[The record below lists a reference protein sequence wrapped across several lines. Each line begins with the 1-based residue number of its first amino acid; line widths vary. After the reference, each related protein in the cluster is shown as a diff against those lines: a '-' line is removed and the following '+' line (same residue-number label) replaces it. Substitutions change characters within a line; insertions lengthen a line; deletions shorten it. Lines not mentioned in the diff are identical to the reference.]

1 MKNETKK
8 FKIVIPDK
16 KKDTIIQ
23 TIRFSGMDYDI
34 IQDLSIKYGISFNYI
49 VNEMIKYAI
58 KNMED

>member
-1 MKNETKK
+1 MEK
-8 FKIVIPDK
+8 FKLVIPDKK

-34 IQDLSIKYGISFNYI
+34 IQELAIKYGVSFNYI

-58 KNMED
+58 KNMEDK

>member
-1 MKNETKK
+1 MEK
-8 FKIVIPDK
+8 FKIVIPDKK

-23 TIRFSGMDYDI
+23 TIRFSGEDYDVL
-34 IQDLSIKYGISFNYI
+34 QELAIKYGVSFNFI

>member
-1 MKNETKK
+1 MDK
-8 FKIVIPDK
+8 FKIVVPDKK

-23 TIRFSGMDYDI
+23 TIRFSGEDYDVV
-34 IQDLSIKYGISFNYI
+34 QELAIKYGVSFNFI